1 MLQKYV
7 HQSAANQLQL
17 TWHDVSE
24 PDCGHRDEA
33 EVESVKKWNVLIQT
47 DKVGTETDTHQSTI
61 KCIPIVC
68 GSYDG
73 WYSHYAIKWV
83 SWFLNIPIQ

>member
-1 MLQKYV
+1 MSIV

-17 TWHDVSE
+17 EVTWHNVSE
-24 PDCGHRDEA
+24 SDGCHRDEA

-61 KCIPIVC
+61 KCIPYC
-68 GSYDG
+68 L
-73 WYSHYAIKWV
+73 WV
-83 SWFLNIPIQ
+83 V